1 MLFLINIRPRNILL
15 GFCILL
21 LLCAWWSPPDPHP
34 QYPLGMEI
42 ELLLLPTAYVLWRF
56 RRPVKWI
63 IGALIF
69 VTIFFYTLMAG
80 LLGKHPEPEIEEE

>member
-1 MLFLINIRPRNILL
+1 MIFLFRLSDLILAL
-15 GFCILL
+15 CIFIVICG
-21 LLCAWWSPPDPHP
+21 LCFSPSHEPDF
-34 QYPLGMEI
+34 PLGMKI